1 VKSPT
6 QIRPIRKIAKPPTVK
21 YDEEFVKRSDQDNW
35 VSENK
40 SSVLVSNKESLVQQD
55 YSAKNNR

>member
-55 YSAKNNR
+55 